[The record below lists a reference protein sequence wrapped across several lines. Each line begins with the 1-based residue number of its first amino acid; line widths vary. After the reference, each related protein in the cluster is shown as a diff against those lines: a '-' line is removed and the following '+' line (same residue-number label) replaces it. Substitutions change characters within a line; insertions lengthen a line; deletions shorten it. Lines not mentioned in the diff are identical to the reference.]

1 MLWQSE
7 DPHQPPARC
16 GLPRPRPADCVFCIW
31 RDSCPRTHKPTEK
44 IIPDHKQK
52 EKTYEKH

>member
-1 MLWQSE
+1 MPKRRP
-7 DPHQPPARC
+7 DPQPPARC